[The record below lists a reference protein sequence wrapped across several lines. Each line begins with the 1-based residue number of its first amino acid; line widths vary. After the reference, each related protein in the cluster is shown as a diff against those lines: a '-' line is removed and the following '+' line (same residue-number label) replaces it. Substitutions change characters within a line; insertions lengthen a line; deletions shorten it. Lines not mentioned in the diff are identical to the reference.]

1 MQRVMHDKPGCTM
14 TKVMQALQQRMVD
27 HDNDL
32 VHGKHAADDTAVTL
46 HPLGKKLCQ
55 HVSPLVDFSNI
66 KVMSWEL
73 INADGAGSFE
83 VKYIDRNEP
92 DTEHRILLE
101 VPVRS
106 VIQVRVEEPSGSWA
120 EQLASSGLSSTL
132 FASPGLSP

>member
-1 MQRVMHDKPGCTM
+1 M
-14 TKVMQALQQRMVD
+14 D

-32 VHGKHAADDTAVTL
+32 IHRKHAANDTAVTL

-55 HVSPLVDFSNI
+55 HVSPLVDFFQ
-66 KVMSWEL
+66 EP

-101 VPVRS
+101 VPMRS
-106 VIQVRVEEPSGSWA
+106 VIHVRVEEPSGSWA
-120 EQLASSGLSSTL
+120 EQLASLGSSSTL

>member
-1 MQRVMHDKPGCTM
+1 
-14 TKVMQALQQRMVD
+14 MVD

-46 HPLGKKLCQ
+46 HPLEKKLCQ
-55 HVSPLVDFSNI
+55 HVSPLVDFFNI

-92 DTEHRILLE
+92 GPEHCILLDLS
-101 VPVRS
+101 VTRRS
-106 VIQVRVEEPSGSWA
+106 EIQVCVE
-120 EQLASSGLSSTL
+120 
-132 FASPGLSP
+132 